1 MRFRLFL
8 LQLLAAFIILSSFSF
23 FDDEGISLFDK
34 NGDTKAYIDEDN
46 TIYLWDGTPVA
57 YLYKTDEEWHVYGFN
72 GKHLGW
78 FCGAII
84 YDKKG
89 KRVSSPFNTKSKM
102 LPFKSIKHITPIKS
116 IREFEPFS
124 KPTLSDDW
132 GDTLL
137 EDFLKAGE
145 K

>member
-1 MRFRLFL
+1 MKSKFFL
-8 LQLLAAFIILSSFSF
+8 TALLSSFIILCSFTG

-34 NGDTKAYIDEDN
+34 SGDAKAYIDEDN
-46 TIYLWDGTPVA
+46 TIYLWDGIAVA
-57 YLYKTDEEWHVYGFN
+57 YLYKTSEEWHVYGFN

-89 KRVSSPFNTKSKM
+89 KRVSSAFNTKSKM
-102 LPFKSIKHITPIKS
+102 LPFKSIKHITPFKTM
-116 IREFEPFS
+116 REFEPFS
-124 KPTLSDDW
+124 KPSLSDDW

-137 EDFLKAGE
+137 EAFLKAGE

>member
-1 MRFRLFL
+1 MKPKFFL
-8 LQLLAAFIILSSFSF
+8 LALLSSFIVFSSFTF
-23 FDDEGISLFDK
+23 FDDGEVSLFDK
-34 NGDTKAYIDEDN
+34 NGDAIAYIDDDY
-46 TIYLWDGTPVA
+46 TIYQWDGTPLA
-57 YLYKTDEEWHVYGFN
+57 YMYKGDEDWHVYGFN

-102 LPFKSIKHITPIKS
+102 LPFKSIKHITPFKTM
-116 IREFEPFS
+116 REFEPFT
-124 KPTLSDDW
+124 KPKLSDDW
-132 GDTLL
+132 GDTML
-137 EDFLKAGE
+137 ETFLKAGE